1 MADGLDF
8 SRLDGS
14 TKSKERLQIVKD
26 FNSSSHIN
34 LCLVSTML
42 VGNTKN
48 LMHLVKQQNI
58 YFIFLKLCLIK

>member
-1 MADGLDF
+1 MAEGLDF

-14 TKSKERLQIVKD
+14 TKSKERVQIVKD

-42 VGNTKN
+42 VGNIKN
-48 LMHLVKQQNI
+48 SKFLLNTTEIVF
-58 YFIFLKLCLIK
+58 FIISKL